1 MISFSTSLCVLI
13 FCPLTTEL
21 SSCLSLPHHCL
32 LHRHVMWATQNMS
45 RPAILFLP
53 VVQPATSSSSG
64 LRVYIPQMLS
74 EWMTPP
80 LDGPVL
86 SEVEPSPPP
95 GQAALRVLRVLIFPS
110 SSCLSFLVFSDF
122 PSWVTGFKLLLLCFL
137 ISWPQLNH
145 STHCVLVNLLTAIVM
160 LPKLS
165 LALVLFLGLNLI
177 SFFSSP
183 ETNNPGAHIY
193 PHHLHWCFQW
203 RRLV

>member
-32 LHRHVMWATQNMS
+32 LHRRVMWATQNMS

-53 VVQPATSSSSG
+53 VAQLVTSPSSG
-64 LRVYIPQMLS
+64 DCVHIPQMLS
-74 EWMTPP
+74 EWVTPP

-86 SEVEPSPPP
+86 SEVKPSPSP
-95 GQAALRVLRVLIFPS
+95 GQAALCVLRMLIFPS
-110 SSCLSFLVFSDF
+110 SSCLSSLLFSDF
-122 PSWVTGFKLLLLCFL
+122 PSWVTGFKLLLLCFPS
-137 ISWPQLNH
+137 SWPQLNH
-145 STHCVLVNLLTAIVM
+145 SIRCALMNVLTVIVT

-165 LALVLFLGLNLI
+165 LVLVLFLGLNLI
-177 SFFSSP
+177 SFCSSP

-193 PHHLHWCFQW
+193 PHHLHWCFWW

>member
-1 MISFSTSLCVLI
+1 MISFSASLCVLI

-53 VVQPATSSSSG
+53 VAQLVTSPSSG
-64 LRVYIPQMLS
+64 NCVRIPQMLS
-74 EWMTPP
+74 EWVTPP

-86 SEVEPSPPP
+86 SEVKPSPPP
-95 GQAALRVLRVLIFPS
+95 GQAALHVLRMLIFPS
-110 SSCLSFLVFSDF
+110 SSCLSSLLFSDF

-145 STHCVLVNLLTAIVM
+145 SIRCALMNLLTDSHVA
-160 LPKLS
+160 
-165 LALVLFLGLNLI
+165 
-177 SFFSSP
+177 
-183 ETNNPGAHIY
+183 
-193 PHHLHWCFQW
+193 
-203 RRLV
+203 